1 MNTHQGEVSKHE
13 WTRREWFGMIGGV
26 AVASVALGTH
36 AKGVQAFYASVP
48 AGCIATPSPAIEE
61 GPYFIDD
68 KLNRSDI
75 RTDPT
80 TGKQSPGSP
89 LELTLTVLAV
99 GKTACKPLAGAMVDV
114 WHCDASGAYSEF
126 KDPNFGDYRGKK
138 FLRGFQTTDSSGV
151 AKFTTIYPGWYPGR
165 AVHIHYKV
173 RTPDGKEFTSQV
185 FFDEKVTDAVHAVE
199 PYNRSGKRVMN
210 VDDDIF
216 REQGG
221 KRSMLAINPKS
232 SGNYSA
238 GYSVG
243 MML

>member
-1 MNTHQGEVSKHE
+1 MNTRQGEVSPHN

-26 AVASVALGTH
+26 AVASVALGKY
-36 AKGVQAFYASVP
+36 AMGVQAFYASTP
-48 AGCIATPSPAIEE
+48 AGCVATPSPAIEE

-80 TGKQSPGSP
+80 TGKQSSGTP
-89 LELTLTVLAV
+89 LELTLNVVAV
-99 GKTACKPLAGAMVDV
+99 GKTACKPLAGAIIDV

-126 KDPNFGDYRGKK
+126 KDRNFGDNRGRK
-138 FLRGFQTTDSSGV
+138 FLRGFQTTDSNGV
-151 AKFTTIYPGWYPGR
+151 VKFTTIYPGWYPGR

-173 RTPDGKEFTSQV
+173 RTPDDKEFTSQV
-185 FFDEKVTDAVHAVE
+185 FFDERVTDQVHALE
-199 PYNRSGKRVMN
+199 PYNRPGKRKMN

-221 KRSMLAINPKS
+221 KQSMFAFS
-232 SGNYSA
+232 SKVSGSYAAN
-238 GYSVG
+238 YSVG